1 MKAANPVISALL
13 IVLMLLSGLPLFS
26 PEDANR
32 DTLVGLDDVILQV
45 MDFAETAD
53 DPVTFTSQVEKM
65 LATLHAVAGMRAVI
79 KPEQD
84 TSSTNPSFCLDG
96 PYLMSSSA
104 EWAPSD
110 ICSFFCEESP
120 SYESVVIT
128 PFTPPPRAL

>member
-53 DPVTFTSQVEKM
+53 DPVTFTSRVS
-65 LATLHAVAGMRAVI
+65 LRRLPTR
-79 KPEQD
+79 
-84 TSSTNPSFCLDG
+84 S
-96 PYLMSSSA
+96 
-104 EWAPSD
+104 
-110 ICSFFCEESP
+110 
-120 SYESVVIT
+120 
-128 PFTPPPRAL
+128 